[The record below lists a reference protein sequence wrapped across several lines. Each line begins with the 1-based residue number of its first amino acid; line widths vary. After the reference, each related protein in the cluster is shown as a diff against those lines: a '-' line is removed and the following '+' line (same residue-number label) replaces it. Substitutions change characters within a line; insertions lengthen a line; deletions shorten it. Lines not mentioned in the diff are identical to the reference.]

1 MIIMLLVKIIKLAW
15 HDIPE
20 LQTVVEDLIKYG
32 TLSERHLLITLTA
45 MEELIVE
52 MGYVIRGKHLH
63 AHRRI
68 SVSFRDS
75 QLFIILNLS
84 I

>member
-1 MIIMLLVKIIKLAW
+1 MLLVKIIKLAW

-20 LQTVVEDLIKYG
+20 LQTVVDDLIKYG
-32 TLSERHLLITLTA
+32 TLSERHLLITLTT